1 MITSAAA
8 SSTEPYRGRFAP
20 SPTGP
25 LHAGSLVAALASFLD
40 ARHQGGVWRVRFDDI
55 DPPRAVEGSERNIIA
70 ALRGHGLHWDEPIL
84 YQSEHSERYESAL
97 QTLWQLG
104 YLFRCICTRTT
115 LSSAGTCG
123 QDCRNADYPAT
134 LGHSLRVRVIP
145 ERLQNF
151 TDRFMGEQAVATGG
165 VTTDFIV
172 KRRDGLFAY
181 QLAAAVDD
189 ALPHVTHV
197 VRGDDLLTSTHRQ
210 RWLQQLLG
218 LTSPHY
224 AHVGVVCD
232 HAGNKL
238 SKQTGAEALKVSAAA
253 ENLRDALRH
262 LRQPPPPASA
272 KTVIDLLGFAIEHW
286 STSQKE
292 H

>member
-8 SSTEPYRGRFAP
+8 SSSEPYRGRFAP

-40 ARHQGGVWRVRFDDI
+40 ARHQGGIWRVRFDDI

-70 ALRGHGLHWDEPIL
+70 ALRGHGLHWDGPIL
-84 YQSEHSERYESAL
+84 HQSEHSERYESAL

-123 QDCRNADYPAT
+123 QDCRNADHPPT
-134 LGHSLRVRVIP
+134 LAHSLRVRVVP
-145 ERLQNF
+145 ERLLDF
-151 TDRFMGEQAVATGG
+151 TDRFLGEQAVARGE
-165 VTTDFIV
+165 VPADFIV
-172 KRRDGLFAY
+172 KRRDDLFAY

-189 ALPHVTHV
+189 ALPHFTHV

-210 RWLQQLLG
+210 RWLHLLLG
-218 LTSPHY
+218 QTSPHY

-238 SKQTGAEALKVSAAA
+238 SKQTGAEALKVKDAE
-253 ENLRDALRH
+253 ENLRKALRH

-272 KTVIDLLGFAIEHW
+272 KTVIDLLGFASEHW
-286 STSQKE
+286 SKTRS
-292 H
+292 HD